1 MLRRRRR
8 WPRRALP
15 VARWRCRAIVL
26 LWGCLPGHL
35 LWRRPLPLLH
45 KRWLLRLLVLL
56 HGLLLLRLLLVGRLH
71 GRLLVLLLKHRL
83 HGRRHVLL
91 LWRLRLELLQA
102 GDVWYPEPQG
112 TASGGH
118 QHLARGELRGVLGMD
133 GVWGAGSVRRMHRYA
148 HAELRSLGRQPS
160 MWAQQASKH
169 VPPLSRAQSSGTGA
183 P

>member
-1 MLRRRRR
+1 M
-8 WPRRALP
+8 
-15 VARWRCRAIVL
+15 
-26 LWGCLPGHL
+26 
-35 LWRRPLPLLH
+35 LH